1 MKTKEIKLAL
11 RKYSTLN
18 DAEIKESLIDH
29 MRKEVV
35 LKLKNELNFVVNE
48 VVENMNCKVYEVS
61 VNFLYANIPKNEE
74 ELLDII
80 KLLIEKYYVY
90 SNLRKY

>member
-29 MRKEVV
+29 MKKELVF
-35 LKLKNELNFVVNE
+35 KLKNELNFVVNE